1 MRVVRQIDGVR
12 VRPGARCGVG
22 MRDGFMVSPLRIREI
37 VSRVAGCGPTS
48 CCPRAHTKV
57 RLAVCRMGV
66 RTRAAA
72 CDRSGIVAAGR
83 HVVRGQVGDCDG
95 LGHRTCDQAHRAAV
109 HQSDSTSRIRQV
121 GGEAEQCCLCL
132 LRRGQRV
139 DTSEPSNGCS
149 FEPRPSIQLRSTRH

>member
-95 LGHRTCDQAHRAAV
+95 LGHRACDCAHRTAV
-109 HQSDSTSRIRQV
+109 LD
-121 GGEAEQCCLCL
+121 
-132 LRRGQRV
+132 
-139 DTSEPSNGCS
+139 SNGPGGVRDVCR
-149 FEPRPSIQLRSTRH
+149 EPE